1 MYITISER
9 REKMRILINKITV
22 AVICL
27 MIMTSFTGC
36 TIVKKSDIP
45 EKNNNSNTLDTQK
58 IIENSITVGVV
69 ELDTYNPL
77 TTNSPTMKNMLGFM
91 FEPLFLAD
99 DNFNAENVLASD
111 YAVSP
116 DGKNIRITIKNNIVW
131 HDNSPFTSND
141 VVYTIKCLLN
151 QETNYSYLTSDIV
164 SATAIDNYTV
174 SVNFKRPLPNPKLLM
189 SFPIIKNGSFKDDFK
204 PIGTGPFYLSY
215 DRLRAYENYHGNK
228 PQLEYIEIMSVP
240 DNEKFNSLFNAS
252 VIDIADSDMI
262 NMSEYMPRSNAKIY
276 DYCSNE
282 MVYVGFNC
290 ESKVFSKCETR
301 KSVSAVIDRREI
313 VSHIY
318 FSRAKAVNYPVNPKF
333 SFYPSNSGNLLKDDG
348 TAEKTMKDAGWKK
361 DKNGTYFY
369 ADNVGMTYFSV
380 NILANSDD
388 IQCMKTASAIS
399 ESMTEMGMKNTL
411 ITCPTQEFND
421 RILYGN
427 YDMYIDKITLLQNND
442 LSPLLSS
449 GNKLNFSDEE
459 TDILLMQTATVSNP
473 EESKAIYDKLLSRIK
488 EIAPIAPVCFLKE
501 SLITSAK
508 LKSGVIPYMPLTVAR
523 TENWSIQ

>member
-1 MYITISER
+1 
-9 REKMRILINKITV
+9 MRVLINKIT
-22 AVICL
+22 AALICL
-27 MIMTSFTGC
+27 MIIMSFTGC
-36 TIVKKSDIP
+36 SIIKKADIP
-45 EKNNNSNTLDTQK
+45 KKDNNSNTLETQK
-58 IIENSITVGVV
+58 ITENSITVGVV

-77 TTNSPTMKNMLGFM
+77 TTNSPTMENMLGFI

-99 DNFNAENVLASD
+99 DNLDAENVLASD

-164 SATAIDNYTV
+164 SATVVDNYTV
-174 SVNFKRPLPNPKLLM
+174 SVNFKRPVPNPELLM

-262 NMSEYMPRSNAKIY
+262 NMSEYMPRSNAKIH
-276 DYCSNE
+276 DYYSNE

-290 ESKVFSKCETR
+290 NSDVFSKSEAR
-301 KSVSAVIDRREI
+301 KSVSAIIDRRDI

-333 SFYPSNSGNLLKDDG
+333 SFYPSNGGNLLKDDG

-388 IQCMKTASAIS
+388 TECMKTASEIS

-411 ITCPTQEFND
+411 ITCSTQEFND
-421 RILYGN
+421 RILVGN
-427 YDMYIDKITLLQNND
+427 YDMYIDKTTLLQNND

-473 EESKAIYDKLLSRIK
+473 EERKAIYDKLFSRIK
-488 EIAPIAPVCFLKE
+488 EISPIAPVCFLKE

-508 LKSGVIPYMPLTVAR
+508 LKSGVIPYMTLTVAR

>member
-1 MYITISER
+1 
-9 REKMRILINKITV
+9 MRVLINKIT
-22 AVICL
+22 ATLICL
-27 MIMTSFTGC
+27 MIIMSFTGC
-36 TIVKKSDIP
+36 SIIKKSDIP
-45 EKNNNSNTLDTQK
+45 KKDNNSNTSETQK
-58 IIENSITVGVV
+58 ITENSITVGVV

-99 DNFNAENVLASD
+99 DNLDAENVLASD

-116 DGKNIRITIKNNIVW
+116 DGKNIRITIKNNIMW

-174 SVNFKRPLPNPKLLM
+174 SVNFKRPLPNPELLM
-189 SFPIIKNGSFKDDFK
+189 SFPIIKNGSFKDDFR

-252 VIDIADSDMI
+252 VIDIADSDII

-290 ESKVFSKCETR
+290 ESKVFSKSETR

-333 SFYPSNSGNLLKDDG
+333 SFYPSNGGNLLKDDG

-388 IQCMKTASAIS
+388 TECMKTASEIS

-421 RILYGN
+421 RILVGN
-427 YDMYIDKITLLQNND
+427 YDMYIDKTTLLQNND

>member
-1 MYITISER
+1 
-9 REKMRILINKITV
+9 MRVLINKIT
-22 AVICL
+22 AALIC
-27 MIMTSFTGC
+27 MIIIMSFAGC
-36 TIVKKSDIP
+36 SIIKKADIP
-45 EKNNNSNTLDTQK
+45 KKDNNSNTLETQK
-58 IIENSITVGVV
+58 ITENSITVGVV

-99 DNFNAENVLASD
+99 DIFNAENVLASD
-111 YAVSP
+111 YIVSP

-151 QETNYSYLTSDIV
+151 QETNYSYLASDIV

-174 SVNFKRPLPNPKLLM
+174 SVNFKRPVPNPELLM
-189 SFPIIKNGSFKDDFK
+189 SFPIIKNGSFTDDFK

-252 VIDIADSDMI
+252 VIDIADSDII
-262 NMSEYMPRSNAKIY
+262 NMSEYMPRSNAKIH
-276 DYCSNE
+276 DYYSNE

-290 ESKVFSKCETR
+290 ESEVFSKSETR
-301 KSVSAVIDRREI
+301 KSVSAIIDRRDI

-333 SFYPSNSGNLLKDDG
+333 SFYPSNGGNLLKDDG

-388 IQCMKTASAIS
+388 TECMKTASEIS

-421 RILYGN
+421 RILVGN
-427 YDMYIDKITLLQNND
+427 YDMYIDKTTLLQNND

-473 EESKAIYDKLLSRIK
+473 EERKAIYDKLFSRIK
-488 EIAPIAPVCFLKE
+488 EISPIAPVCFLKE

-508 LKSGVIPYMPLTVAR
+508 LKSGVIPYMTLTVAR